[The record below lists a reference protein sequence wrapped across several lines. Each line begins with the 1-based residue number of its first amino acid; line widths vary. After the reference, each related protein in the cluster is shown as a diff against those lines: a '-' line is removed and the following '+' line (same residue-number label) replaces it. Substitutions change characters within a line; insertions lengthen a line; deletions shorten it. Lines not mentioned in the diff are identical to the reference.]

1 MALLVTGGA
10 GYIGSHTCV
19 ELLSS
24 GEDIVVMDNFFNSD
38 PSALDAVKR
47 ITGKE
52 FKIYEADMLD
62 MPAVDEIFAE
72 NEIEQVIHCAGY
84 KCVAES
90 IGKPLMYYSNN
101 LRGTF
106 NILETMKKYGCTK
119 FIFDSSATVYGVRHD
134 SRITESFPLAAT
146 NPYSTTKMVIENL
159 IYEMHRS
166 SKTWTMISLR
176 YYQPLGAHSS
186 GLIGN
191 KTLLEEREGLGQIV
205 GSDHPPCDESCV
217 NEYIHVVDIARA
229 HYAAV
234 KKVREMNG
242 GYRAYNLG
250 MGRGCTDRELAEI
263 FHKISGICIDAS
275 EESADVFLDASLA
288 ENELDWKTEYSLE
301 DMCRDAWNFV
311 QKSRQTV

>member
-19 ELLSS
+19 ELLSR

-38 PSALDAVKR
+38 PSALEAVKR

-84 KCVAES
+84 KCVTES

-146 NPYSTTKMVIENL
+146 NPYSTTKMVVENL
-159 IYEMHRS
+159 IYEMYKS
-166 SKTWTMISLR
+166 GKIWTMISLR

-191 KTLLEEREGLGQIV
+191 KTLLEPREGLGQIV
-205 GSDHPPCDESCV
+205 GSDYPPSDESCV
-217 NEYIHVVDIARA
+217 GEYIHVTDLATA
-229 HYAAV
+229 HAAAV
-234 KKVREMNG
+234 KKAREMSG

-250 MGRGCTDRELAEI
+250 IGRGCTDKELAEI
-263 FHKISGICIDAS
+263 FAKVSGIRIDAD
-275 EESADVFLDASLA
+275 EGSADVFLDASLA
-288 ENELDWKTEYSLE
+288 ESELSWRAERTLE

-311 QKSRQTV
+311 LKNQQEK